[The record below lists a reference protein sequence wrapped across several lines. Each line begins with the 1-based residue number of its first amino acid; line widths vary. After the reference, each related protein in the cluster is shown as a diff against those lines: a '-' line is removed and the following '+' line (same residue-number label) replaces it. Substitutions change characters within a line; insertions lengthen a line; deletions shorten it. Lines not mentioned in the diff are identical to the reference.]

1 MAAAACFLAL
11 VFLPA
16 RGLAQTDHSPCYDPK
31 ASADATIT
39 SCSELLSSGS
49 LSATNRPIAY
59 YDRGIGYEAKGQ
71 IDLAFAD
78 YTAALS
84 LNPNYFEAFTNRGNM
99 YRRKGQDDL
108 AIADYTTSLRINP
121 NYVLAYNNRGF
132 VYHTKGQDDS
142 AITDYNAALRID
154 PNYVFALKNRGYA
167 LFDMGRFNDA
177 ASDFG
182 RAVDLQPSSAYAV
195 LWLHAALRRSG
206 VADPDLAK
214 RSAALSTTWPS
225 PIVAIFLNQKTPEP
239 VLSAAQECEGTFFAA
254 EAQLWD
260 DEIAH
265 ARSLFTHLISTCPR
279 SEAEYIAAAQAEL
292 TRLPK

>member
-1 MAAAACFLAL
+1 VGSYLGFTRMAAAACFLAL

-84 LNPNYFEAFTNRGNM
+84 LNPNYFEAFNNRGHM
-99 YRRKGQDDL
+99 YRLKGQDDL
-108 AIADYTTSLRINP
+108 AIADY
-121 NYVLAYNNRGF
+121 
-132 VYHTKGQDDS
+132 
-142 AITDYNAALRID
+142 NAALRID
-154 PNYVFALKNRGYA
+154 PSYIRARNNRGYA